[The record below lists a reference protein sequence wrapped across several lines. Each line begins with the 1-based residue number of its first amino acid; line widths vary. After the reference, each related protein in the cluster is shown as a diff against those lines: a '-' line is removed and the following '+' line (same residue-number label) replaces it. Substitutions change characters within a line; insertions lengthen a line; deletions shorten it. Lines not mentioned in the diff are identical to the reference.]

1 MGLAVTTGPVERGDM
16 TSSSRFT
23 LRGPADLLAV
33 VPFALGFE
41 PEESLV
47 LVTLGGGGL
56 HARVDLPR
64 TACERR
70 EVTAT
75 LLQAVR
81 ANDVQA
87 AALLA
92 YSPDTVA
99 GPAAVEQLRVALEG
113 AGVQVVEALRVEG
126 ERWWPILD
134 LDGPGHPVD
143 LRAHPFTV
151 ERVFAGESVHRSRAD
166 LEAWVR
172 PDPDP
177 AVAAAL
183 ASRSRVGEADA
194 ETGWLRGVVA
204 SYDERGGP
212 LPADDV
218 ARLLRVIAVGE
229 LRDHAWCSL
238 TREAARPLLPLWRE
252 VTVRAPDEHRASAAA
267 CLALCA
273 WLSGDGAL
281 AWIAVGRSREVDPGH
296 TLAALVADLLEA
308 AVSPRGWRPVDLGRS
323 GDPGPDATG

>member
-1 MGLAVTTGPVERGDM
+1 M
-16 TSSSRFT
+16 TSSRFT

-64 TACERR
+64 TAGERR
-70 EVTAT
+70 EVVAT
-75 LLQAVR
+75 LMQAVH
-81 ANDVQA
+81 ANDVHA

-92 YSPDTVA
+92 YTA
-99 GPAAVEQLRVALEG
+99 RAATGRAAVEALIDALE
-113 AGVQVVEALRVEG
+113 AADVQVVEALRVVG
-126 ERWWPILD
+126 ERWWSIHD

-143 LRAHPFTV
+143 LRSHPFTA
-151 ERVFAGESVHRSRAD
+151 ERVFAGEAVHRSRSD
-166 LEAWVR
+166 LEAWVA
-172 PDPDP
+172 PAPDP
-177 AVAAAL
+177 AVSVAL
-183 ASRSRVGEADA
+183 SAREGVGDQGEEID
-194 ETGWLRGVVA
+194 WLRTLVA

-218 ARLLRVIAVGE
+218 ARLLLVVEVPE
-229 LRDHAWCSL
+229 LRDHAWCRL
-238 TREAARPLLPLWRE
+238 TRETARPLLPLWRE
-252 VTVRAPDEHRASAAA
+252 VTVRAPDERRASAAA

-308 AVSPRGWRPVDLGRS
+308 AVSPRSWRPVDLGLPDRA
-323 GDPGPDATG
+323 GEDDATG

>member
-1 MGLAVTTGPVERGDM
+1 M
-16 TSSSRFT
+16 TSSRFT

-64 TACERR
+64 TAPERR
-70 EVTAT
+70 EVVAT
-75 LLQAVR
+75 LMQAVR

-92 YSPDTVA
+92 YTSDREA
-99 GPAAVEQLRVALEG
+99 GPAVVEQMALALE
-113 AGVQVVEALRVEG
+113 AAEVRVVETMRVVAD
-126 ERWWPILD
+126 RWWPID
-134 LDGPGHPVD
+134 DVDGPGERVD
-143 LRAHPFTV
+143 LRAHPFTA
-151 ERVFAGESVHRSRAD
+151 ERVFAGESVHRSRSD
-166 LEAWVR
+166 LEAWVE

-177 AVAAAL
+177 AVSVAL
-183 ASRSRVGEADA
+183 DA
-194 ETGWLRGVVA
+194 GRGLDDPAVEIAWLRGLVA

-218 ARLLRVIAVGE
+218 ARLLRVVAVGE
-229 LRDHAWCSL
+229 LRDHAWCDL

-252 VTVRAPDEHRASAAA
+252 VTVRAPDGHRASAAA

-281 AWIAVGRSREVDPGH
+281 AWIAVGRAREVAPGH
-296 TLAALVADLLEA
+296 TLAALVGDLLEA
-308 AVSPRGWRPVDLGRS
+308 AVSPRSWRPVDLGRPEDA
-323 GDPGPDATG
+323 GGEDATG